1 MHLRLGAYYLVAI
14 CLGLAGCGSKSSGHI
29 QGGAGGGSS
38 LMSGGGQSGTSG
50 AIGGTGGSMTILGS
64 ATGGGSAGQGGSSSG
79 NGGSTGGFANDAGGS
94 DAQGSTSD
102 ASSAETPSDRAPSV
116 DALSDGSADAV
127 HSCRGYVPVPTYGR
141 CRTNDDCKSGSDHCL
156 RPGET
161 DACPIP
167 PYMVPCPAPAC
178 TSNKDCTTGP
188 GGTCVS
194 YVIDYCPRC
203 DGWQCQYP
211 PPPPPPCTKSPD
223 SCSAG
228 MRCRSDGACEP
239 VPCGEGYACA
249 SDSRCSVGSSRADG
263 HGCELIPCGQGFA
276 CEENTR
282 CTAPTDPSSHG
293 CTTLPCKADGDC
305 DCGFCV
311 WGSCSTSLGTC
322 SNAA

>member
-1 MHLRLGAYYLVAI
+1 MVLPTLSTPAEA
-14 CLGLAGCGSKSSGHI
+14 
-29 QGGAGGGSS
+29 
-38 LMSGGGQSGTSG
+38 TS
-50 AIGGTGGSMTILGS
+50 
-64 ATGGGSAGQGGSSSG
+64 
-79 NGGSTGGFANDAGGS
+79 
-94 DAQGSTSD
+94 
-102 ASSAETPSDRAPSV
+102 
-116 DALSDGSADAV
+116 
-127 HSCRGYVPVPTYGR
+127 PVPTYGR

-311 WGSCSTSLGTC
+311 WARARPRSAPAQMRRNAHAGGRLVSCSTSLGTC
-322 SNAA
+322 SSPLRSSSLGWMPDGHRGDPVQVIRCQPFSGSHPLFPRVKKFGASV